1 MRGPAVL
8 PFLRKLRRG
17 AVLLGFVRKTGLI
30 WLKRFLLTKL
40 NESPGR
46 EGKCSEIEL
55 HFLEGLVV
63 LRGVQFARLSGGQRV
78 VEIRCA
84 EISINV
90 DWRSLL
96 HGTFVGRVELREP
109 YLEINADHAGEH
121 EGERPGKSPND
132 ALLALCRETQRFMP
146 FRLRSVEVLNGRIDY
161 LRRSPAP
168 PFKLTMEQISLFASN
183 LTNIK
188 GSTAAET
195 AQVYVTGKTTGDGEF
210 RLQFTLPSLSD
221 TLTFKLRV
229 ELKKVNL
236 VALNDVLRAYAK
248 FDVHRGTCS
257 ILAEFTV
264 GQGRYRGIVQPHFR
278 NLDVFAWEKEHGKSL
293 FQIIRQVAIGF
304 LAGLFKNQAR
314 DELALNIPISGT
326 FSDGD
331 VDTWSAVGS
340 LLKNAF
346 VRSLFPD
353 PDRIE
358 SKLKRR

>member
-1 MRGPAVL
+1 MASAQEGVLMRGPSVL

-17 AVLLGFVRKTGLI
+17 AVLITFVRRAALV
-30 WLKRFLLTKL
+30 WLKRFLIHKL

-46 EGKCSEIEL
+46 EGTCSEIEL
-55 HFLEGLVV
+55 HFLEGLLV
-63 LRGVQFARLSGGQRV
+63 LRGIQFARLSGGQRV
-78 VEIRCA
+78 VEIRCP
-84 EISINV
+84 EVSINV
-90 DWRSLL
+90 DWRNLL

-109 YLEINADHAGEH
+109 HLEINADH
-121 EGERPGKSPND
+121 EGERSGKSPND

-183 LTNIK
+183 LTNIR

-221 TLTFKLRV
+221 ALTFKLRV
-229 ELKKVNL
+229 EVKKVNL

-248 FDVHRGTCS
+248 FDVHRGICS

-264 GQGRYRGIVQPHFR
+264 EQGRYRGIVQPHFR
-278 NLDVFAWEKEHGKSL
+278 NLNVFAWEKEHGKSF
-293 FQIIRQVAIGF
+293 FQIILPWR
-304 LAGLFKNQAR
+304 
-314 DELALNIPISGT
+314 
-326 FSDGD
+326 FS
-331 VDTWSAVGS
+331 
-340 LLKNAF
+340 
-346 VRSLFPD
+346 R
-353 PDRIE
+353 
-358 SKLKRR
+358 